1 MKNLNN
7 GVQIEVIGAGGIVSN
22 IMALL
27 LPALRNG
34 EVAEKLD
41 GITFN
46 LHDADVVEE
55 RNLIHQ
61 RFTEIDIGV
70 SKVKALA
77 ERFDKI
83 HSKVRVIG
91 QEKNLRDSKPLGN
104 ADIVLVAVDRPEPR
118 RIVHSLENTEWY
130 DLRC

>member
-1 MKNLNN
+1 MDN
-7 GVQIEVIGAGGIVSN
+7 GVQIELIGAGGIVSN

-34 EVAEKLD
+34 EVAEKLG

-61 RFTEIDIGV
+61 RFTEKDKKLLRKNNELLGKAKHQ
-70 SKVKALA
+70 SKNH
-77 ERFDKI
+77 R
-83 HSKVRVIG
+83 G
-91 QEKNLRDSKPLGN
+91 NLISNINKCY
-104 ADIVLVAVDRPEPR
+104 
-118 RIVHSLENTEWY
+118 S
-130 DLRC
+130 